1 MAPHKRTP
9 ATAMTGALE
18 NVACQLGSRDSNPP
32 RPGQLIDKHGHHHT
46 EAVLT
51 AWSPQALKA
60 LGVRRVGDEPK
71 GGVA

>member
-1 MAPHKRTP
+1 
-9 ATAMTGALE
+9 MTGALKAIQAVE
-18 NVACQLGSRDSNPP
+18 LNAYRVTKPNAEEQAP
-32 RPGQLIDKHGHHHT
+32 RVGHLIDKYGHLHT